1 MKKIILSIL
10 SIFAFTTVASAAS
23 VGTFPISVNI
33 PPATS
38 VSFIVN
44 KVTGPS
50 NAPDFNANPDG
61 NTLKFDVSFNDTNS
75 IYLAGE
81 SFAIDLAPNGV
92 ANYQSITFSYTGET
106 VPAGQTNGGLGNH
119 AAITPVKV
127 VGITET
133 QLAGFGVRLGGTLPS
148 ITNADV
154 AGGFLRVY
162 VGLVTGER
170 TGPLPTDPL
179 KVPGSVPFSGADKT
193 GDYGGT
199 LKITATLV

>member
-1 MKKIILSIL
+1 
-10 SIFAFTTVASAAS
+10 
-23 VGTFPISVNI
+23 
-33 PPATS
+33 

-50 NAPDFNANPDG
+50 NAPTFTANPNG
-61 NTLKFDVSFNDTNS
+61 NNLNFGVTFNDANS
-75 IYLAGE
+75 IYLANE

-92 ANYQSITFSYTGET
+92 ATYSSVTFSYTGET
-106 VPAGQTNGGLGNH
+106 VPTGQTTGGLGTH

-127 VGITET
+127 VGNQET

-148 ITNADV
+148 ITNAQV
-154 AGGFLRVY
+154 SGGFLRVY

-170 TGPLPTDPL
+170 TGPLLTDPL